1 MRPARRCGT
10 RRGSTNDRES
20 PAAEPARCAGERGG
34 RTQADRIFLRGYTR
48 EIEIGAYTEE
58 VGVTQRVRFDVVLE
72 VTRNT
77 AHIDDRVGRVI
88 NYDDL
93 IEAIDNLISGP
104 RINLLETFA
113 ERLAQLCLIDPRARR
128 VHIRIEKLDR
138 LPGGATLGCE
148 ISRHRTPESNEK
160 VWSLAVELK

>member
-1 MRPARRCGT
+1 MIERALLP
-10 RRGSTNDRES
+10 DRLDV
-20 PAAEPARCAGERGG
+20 AANAETAP
-34 RTQADRIFLRGYTR
+34 QADRIFLSDYTS
-48 EIEIGAYTEE
+48 EIDIGAYAEE
-58 VGVTQRVRFDVVLE
+58 IGIPQRVRINIVLE

-77 AHIDDRVGRVI
+77 AHIDDRMGRVV

-93 IEAIDNLISGP
+93 IEAIDSLIAGP

>member
-1 MRPARRCGT
+1 MIERALLPNRLDAFA
-10 RRGSTNDRES
+10 NV
-20 PAAEPARCAGERGG
+20 EPEIA
-34 RTQADRIFLRGYTR
+34 ADRIFLRGYTR

-77 AHIDDRVGRVI
+77 AHIDDQVGRVI

-93 IEAIDNLISGP
+93 IEAIESLISGP

-138 LPGGATLGCE
+138 LPDGATLGCE
-148 ISRHRTPESNEK
+148 ITRHRTPETNEK
-160 VWSLAVELK
+160 VWALAPELK

>member
-1 MRPARRCGT
+1 MIERALLPNRL
-10 RRGSTNDRES
+10 D
-20 PAAEPARCAGERGG
+20 AAANAETAP
-34 RTQADRIFLRGYTR
+34 QADRIFLRGYTR
-48 EIEIGAYTEE
+48 EIEIGAYMEE
-58 VGVTQRVRFDVVLE
+58 VGVTQRVCFDVVLE

-77 AHIDDRVGRVI
+77 AHIDDQVGRVI

-93 IEAIDNLISGP
+93 IEAIDGLIAGP
-104 RINLLETFA
+104 RISLLETFA

-148 ISRHRTPESNEK
+148 ITRQRTPESNEK
-160 VWSLAVELK
+160 VWALATELK